1 VTRVSVWSVYIYVY
15 IHARRERVRF
25 LWSVLRYETFSL
37 LRVCVL
43 NLVVIIAQRVYIIKL
58 SRKKFFSAKRKTKEE
73 RGSKL
78 LRKMRRKKKLS
89 HNARH
94 LIRILLVILRIR
106 RSIRGVDGYGSGNV
120 VIRDA

>member
-1 VTRVSVWSVYIYVY
+1 M
-15 IHARRERVRF
+15 
-25 LWSVLRYETFSL
+25 
-37 LRVCVL
+37 CVL
-43 NLVVIIAQRVYIIKL
+43 NLVVVIAQRVYIIKL
-58 SRKKFFSAKRKTKEE
+58 SRKKFFSAKRKTKE

-78 LRKMRRKKKLS
+78 LRKMRKKKLS

-106 RSIRGVDGYGSGNV
+106 RSIRGVRGVDGYGSGNV